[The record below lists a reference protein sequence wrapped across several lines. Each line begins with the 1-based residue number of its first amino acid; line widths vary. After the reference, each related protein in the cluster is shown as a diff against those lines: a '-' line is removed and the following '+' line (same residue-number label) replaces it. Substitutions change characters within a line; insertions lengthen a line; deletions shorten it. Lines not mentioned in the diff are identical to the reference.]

1 MAIQKV
7 SVTRIPDTITG
18 KKAIVDGIQRA
29 STFSIKSE
37 IGNKDGDVYAINKE
51 IASLVAG
58 DKPVTVLKYAS
69 EFLGGYL
76 EQDADE
82 GADGT
87 ATVEKWDDV
96 AGSNQ
101 TAISAAATVNAG
113 AAAIVTLAA
122 TSDGSQYVAAGYK
135 INLAIATV
143 DGTPSGR
150 ITLYFRKVET
160 AGDVSA
166 GAVLYDCTFLGGYWE
181 QDGDEGTNGT
191 LLIEKWDDAAGS
203 SQTSI
208 SSSLA
213 IDAGAA
219 SLEAITA
226 LTTSAAT
233 LAAGEK
239 VNLKLATFTYG
250 PTGRV
255 TLFFK
260 TVDDPTT

>member
-1 MAIQKV
+1 MAIQKL
-7 SVTRIPDTITG
+7 SVERIPDTITG
-18 KKAIVDGIQRA
+18 KKAIVDAVQRA

-37 IGNKDGDVYAINKE
+37 IGNKDGDIYSVTKE
-51 IASLVAG
+51 ISSLVAG
-58 DKPVTVLKYAS
+58 DKPIAVLKYAS

-76 EQDADE
+76 EQDGDE
-82 GADGT
+82 VNNGT

-96 AGSNQ
+96 SGSNK
-101 TAISAAATVNAG
+101 TAISAAAALDAG
-113 AAAIVTLAA
+113 AAAITTLTA
-122 TSDGSQYVAAGYK
+122 TTDGSQYVAAGYK
-135 INLAIATV
+135 INLVVATV
-143 DGTPSGR
+143 NGTPAGR
-150 ITLYFRKVET
+150 ISLYFRKVET
-160 AGDVSA
+160 AGDVSV

-191 LLIEKWDDAAGS
+191 LLVEKWDDAAGS
-203 SQTSI
+203 TQTAI

-255 TLFFK
+255 TLYFK
-260 TVDDPTT
+260 AVDDPTA